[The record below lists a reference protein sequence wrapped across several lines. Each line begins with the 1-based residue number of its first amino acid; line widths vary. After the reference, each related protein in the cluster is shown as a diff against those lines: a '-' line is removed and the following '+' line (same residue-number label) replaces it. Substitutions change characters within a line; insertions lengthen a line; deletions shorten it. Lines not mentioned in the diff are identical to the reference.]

1 MTSRSAL
8 TPEAALGWLRS
19 LSIDL
24 LSAAV
29 LDADGTVLAG
39 DPALALAA
47 APAPAEP
54 PPAASGGAGIL
65 VARSERFAIAVRP
78 GPKAIERLLR
88 ADMGSALAAL
98 ERG

>member
-8 TPEAALGWLRS
+8 TPDAALGWLRS
-19 LSIDL
+19 LSIDVV
-24 LSAAV
+24 SAAV

-39 DPALALAA
+39 DPSLAGTGVG
-47 APAPAEP
+47 
-54 PPAASGGAGIL
+54 ASGTSALL

-88 ADMGSALAAL
+88 ADMGRALAVL
-98 ERG
+98 EGA